1 MSAVRFTRRILAG
14 VAAGGIVLAL
24 ASAASYAANAAARD
38 EQSAVVDF
46 SGYWQRNDQ
55 PFMQFLPPPSGQG
68 PLREHPVQKRSAG
81 DNKPFIA
88 DWKDPL
94 LQPWAAEIIKDKAY
108 RQLVDQEEILP
119 AHSLCWPAGVPGALR
134 LREPMQFLQ
143 EPNMITIIYQRDH
156 TVRRILLNQ
165 REHTKNL
172 KPSWY
177 GESIGYYEG
186 DTLVVDTIG
195 VDDRSTVDWYG
206 TPHTTDIHVI
216 ERYRMIDNGQRLQ
229 VTFTVDDPKTFTK
242 PWTAIVHYRR
252 MPQQFDEIVC
262 AENNKNAST
271 NEDYPVPIAT
281 KADF

>member
-1 MSAVRFTRRILAG
+1 MLAMRFTRLKLTGI
-14 VAAGGIVLAL
+14 AGGIALAL
-24 ASAASYAANAAARD
+24 ASATSYAAPQD

-55 PFMQFLPPPSGQG
+55 PFMQFLPPPNGQG

-81 DNKPFIA
+81 DNKPFIG

-94 LQPWAAEIIKDKAY
+94 LQPGAAQVIKDKAY
-108 RQLVDQEEILP
+108 RQIVDREEILP

-143 EPNMITIIYQRDH
+143 EPNLITIIYQRDH
-156 TVRRILLNQ
+156 TTRRILLNQ

-177 GESIGYYEG
+177 GESIGYYDG

-206 TPHTTDIHVI
+206 TPHTTEIHVI
-216 ERYRMIDNGQRLQ
+216 ERYRMVDNGQRLQ

-242 PWTAIVHYRR
+242 PWTAIVNYRR
-252 MPQQFDEIVC
+252 MAQQFDEIVC

-271 NEDYPVPIAT
+271 GQDYPVPTAA

>member
-1 MSAVRFTRRILAG
+1 MAAQSRFHIGIAFGAGLAF
-14 VAAGGIVLAL
+14 AL
-24 ASAASYAANAAARD
+24 ASSSDGRAASAPG
-38 EQSAVVDF
+38 VIDF

-55 PFMQFLPPPSGQG
+55 PFMQFNPPPTGQG
-68 PLREHPVQKRSAG
+68 PLREHPVQKRKAG
-81 DNKPFIA
+81 DNRPFIA
-88 DWKDPL
+88 DWTDPL
-94 LQPWAAEIIKDKAY
+94 LKPWAQQVIKDKAY

-143 EPNMITIIYQRDH
+143 EPNMITFIFQRDH
-156 TVRRILLNQ
+156 TVRRIILNQ
-165 REHTKNL
+165 KEHTKNL

-177 GESIGYYEG
+177 GESLGRYEG

-206 TPHTTDIHVI
+206 TPHTDAIHVV
-216 ERYRMIDNGQRLQ
+216 ERYRMVDNGQRME
-229 VTFTVDDPKTFTK
+229 VTFTVDDPNTFTQ
-242 PWTAIVHYRR
+242 PWTAVVNYRR
-252 MPQQFDEIVC
+252 MAPGIEEIVC

-271 NEDYPVPIAT
+271 NEDYPVPMAT